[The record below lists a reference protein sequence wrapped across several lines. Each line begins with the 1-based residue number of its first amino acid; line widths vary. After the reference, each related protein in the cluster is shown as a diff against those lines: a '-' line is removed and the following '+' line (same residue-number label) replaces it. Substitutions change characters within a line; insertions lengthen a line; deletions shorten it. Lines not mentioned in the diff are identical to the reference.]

1 MATGSTS
8 SSGAMRFSA
17 VLIVRD
23 EAAVLGR
30 CLDSLRNVVDEM
42 VVVDTGSTDETR
54 AIAAAHGARVHDFP
68 WLDDFAAARNFALAQ
83 ASFPVALI
91 IDADEYLVTPVTEAR
106 ERLQAFAASASV
118 HALGLVAIVN
128 ERPVE
133 SLEQEVTDQTARLF
147 FRESWR
153 YEGAVHEQ
161 LVARETGAAP
171 VAVETGLRLRHTGYA
186 LGRDA
191 AAAKAHRNIALLRK
205 ELARHP
211 DDEYFQYQLAK
222 AWQSLGRHKAAAV
235 AYQRA
240 LRCIDFSQPEP
251 VGRLGAVGRPVLTGL
266 LCGAAYAQV
275 ESGACE
281 AAAALLEQHREL
293 GHAGTH
299 RADFHHARGYAWL
312 QCGDLA
318 RAESAYRD
326 SFGLPEDVAGTG
338 SFASWYHLGLIDEA
352 RNQPREALAKYH
364 EALRLHPAYLPARDR
379 IHALEARG

>member
-1 MATGSTS
+1 MAIGSTS
-8 SSGAMRFSA
+8 SSGAMRCSA

-30 CLDSLRNVVDEM
+30 CLDSLREVLDEM
-42 VVVDTGSTDETR
+42 VVVDTGSVDDTR
-54 AIAAAHGARVHDFP
+54 RIAAEHGARVHDFP

-83 ASFPVALI
+83 ASGRLALI
-91 IDADEYLVTPVTEAR
+91 IDADEYLVTPVAEAR
-106 ERLQAFAASASV
+106 ERLDAFAASASA
-118 HALGLVAIVN
+118 HALGLVEIVN
-128 ERPVE
+128 ERPLD
-133 SLEQEVTDQTARLF
+133 SFEQEVTDLTARLF
-147 FRESWR
+147 LREAWR

-161 LVARETGAAP
+161 LVAREPGAPPTAI
-171 VAVETGLRLRHTGYA
+171 ETGLCLRHSGYA
-186 LGRDA
+186 QGREA

-240 LRCIDFSQPEP
+240 LRCIDFSRPEP
-251 VGRLGAVGRPVLTGL
+251 AGRLGAVGRPVLTGL
-266 LCGAAYAQV
+266 LCGAAYAQA

-281 AAAALLEQHREL
+281 AAASLLEQHRQL
-293 GHAGTH
+293 GHAGTN
-299 RADFHHARGYAWL
+299 RADFHHALGYAWL

-318 RAESAYRD
+318 RAESAYRE
-326 SFGLPEDVAGTG
+326 SLGLPEDVAGTG

-364 EALRLHPAYLPARDR
+364 EALRLRPAYPPARVR
-379 IHALEARG
+379 IQALEATS